1 MDPASGAAAAG
12 TGMMVDPLWASG
24 ALAVVTV
31 ALLAAWL
38 VRSILRGRP
47 QRPALE
53 QEPTDAPASSTRAPA
68 WTERLR
74 LAMARSREGLAER
87 LNALMGVAGLDPAA
101 MEGLEEALLRADV
114 GVRTTERL
122 LARVRATVAAGDAT
136 AASLRQ
142 ALRAEMIALLGEAR
156 PLQPPTGSPWVILV
170 VGVNGSGKTTTV
182 GKLAARFRREGRKT
196 LIAAADTYRAA
207 AADQLAIWA
216 DRADAELVRQA
227 SGSDPAAVVFDALSA
242 AKARGADVVLIDTAG
257 RLQTAKPLMEQ
268 LTKIRR
274 VIDKLV
280 PGAPHE
286 TLLVLDGT
294 MGQNA
299 LSQARLFHEA
309 TPLSAVAV
317 TKLDGTAK
325 GGVVLSITTELGLPV
340 RLIGIG
346 EGVEDLRDFD
356 PSAFADA
363 LL

>member
-12 TGMMVDPLWASG
+12 TGLMVDPLWAAG
-24 ALAVVTV
+24 AAGLLTVVLVLAGWWGLRAWRRPPA
-31 ALLAAWL
+31 AL
-38 VRSILRGRP
+38 P
-47 QRPALE
+47 
-53 QEPTDAPASSTRAPA
+53 APASSDAQLSPSVAPS
-68 WTERLR
+68 WRERLR
-74 LAMARSREGLAER
+74 LAMARSREGLVER
-87 LNALMGVAGLDPAA
+87 LGALVGGGALDPAA
-101 MEGLEEALLRADV
+101 LEGLEEALLRADV

-122 LARVRATVAAGDAT
+122 LTRVRAAAAAGET
-136 AASLRQ
+136 TTASLSQ
-142 ALRAEMIALLGEAR
+142 ALRAEMIALLGDAR
-156 PLQPPTGSPWVILV
+156 PLAPPADRPWVILV

-182 GKLAARFRREGRKT
+182 GKLAARFQREGRKT
-196 LIAAADTYRAA
+196 LIAAADTFRAA

-216 DRADAELVRQA
+216 DRAGAELVRQA

-325 GGVVLSITTELGLPV
+325 GGVVLSITTELGLPI

-356 PSAFADA
+356 PIAFADA